1 MAMNRMPLPFDP
13 FSPFNDQADWRKEME
28 RRRQID
34 LIRQQQYGGGLP
46 IDVEQIINQ
55 IDKAAS
61 DKVNAAVDRLDKERA
76 ALREAIAGVQSQ
88 LTELRMLYD
97 YVYRYHPE
105 VIGEFDV
112 VQRAKERIK

>member
-1 MAMNRMPLPFDP
+1 MANSPFFPQSLDPLPP
-13 FSPFNDQADWRKEME
+13 QYEDWRKEME

-34 LIRQQQYGGGLP
+34 MIRQTQYGGGIP
-46 IDVEQIINQ
+46 DVERIINQ

-61 DKVNAAVDRLDKERA
+61 DKVNAAVDRLDRERDS
-76 ALREAIAGVQSQ
+76 LREAIAGIHSQ
-88 LTELRMLYD
+88 INELRMLYD
-97 YVYRYHPE
+97 YVYKYHPE

>member
-1 MAMNRMPLPFDP
+1 MANSPFSAQPFDQS
-13 FSPFNDQADWRKEME
+13 SPIYDDWRKEME

-34 LIRQQQYGGGLP
+34 MIRQTQYGGGIP
-46 IDVEQIINQ
+46 DVERIINQ
-55 IDKAAS
+55 IDKAAVE
-61 DKVNAAVDRLDKERA
+61 KVNAAVDRLDKERA
-76 ALREAIAGVQSQ
+76 ALREAIAGIQSQ

-97 YVYRYHPE
+97 YVYKYHPE